1 MNIDTK
7 KGIPGVPLAALDA
20 IQDENARQVLRAIVD
35 GWHVRNGS
43 TGDGKSRFVTAA
55 ELGDLSGT
63 VGGLRRSLSVM
74 EQQNNLPI
82 SSEINRII
90 TDVQASVMES
100 VLFKELGDRITLINQ
115 DFLDGLAAEAIARQ
129 AAITNEATVRQT
141 ADTSLASQ
149 ITTITASVNSNAA
162 AIQTEITARVN
173 GDNAVTSYVNTQ
185 LTTVNGNISALQT
198 QQTTTANNVSA
209 LSSTVTTLQA
219 SVGTN
224 TTAIQTEATAR
235 VTADNDIYSKYSVK
249 IDTNG
254 YVSGFGLISTAN
266 NSTPFSDFIV
276 RADRFAIGSPS
287 GPGITPKVPFTV
299 LTTTD
304 ASGNPA
310 GVYIDTAMIKNAT
323 IGVAKITNTIQS
335 DNYVANTSGWFIR
348 RSDGYAEFGNV
359 KVRGDVQ
366 ATSLTAGT
374 VYTDN
379 IVGNA
384 LTKNYSSSTTSN
396 SVTLSVVVPSGAASV
411 IVLVGLG
418 SGIWTGGGEGGYY
431 TPNYGDLYVDGATVV
446 NNSAGSI
453 IWSISDPAAGT
464 YTVQAVRGNY
474 TGTMTIAA
482 LVNKR

>member
-1 MNIDTK
+1 MSIDAK
-7 KGIPGVPLAALDA
+7 EGIPGVPLAALDA

-43 TGDGKSRFVTAA
+43 PGDGKSRFVTAA
-55 ELGDLSGT
+55 GLGELSGT
-63 VGGLRRSLSVM
+63 VGGMRRSLSAL

-100 VLFKELGDRITLINQ
+100 VLFKELGDRIPLINQ

-149 ITTITASVNSNAA
+149 ITTITASVNNNAA

-198 QQTTTANNVSA
+198 HQTTTANNVSA

-235 VTADNDIYSKYSVK
+235 VNADNDIYSKYSVK

-276 RADRFAIGSPS
+276 RANRFAIGSPS

-299 LTTTD
+299 LTTAD
-304 ASGNPA
+304 SNGNSP
-310 GVYIDTAMIKNAT
+310 GVYIDSAIIKNADIGTLKINGNAVTVPTYATNTLGSMTVVDSWVTVATAWLTISGLAAGEQAGTIVTAFATFYENGGSPATMVASIFIEGGEYARAGCT
-323 IGVAKITNTIQS
+323 IGESK
-335 DNYVANTSGWFIR
+335 TS
-348 RSDGYAEFGNV
+348 
-359 KVRGDVQ
+359 
-366 ATSLTAGT
+366 TLTA
-374 VYTDN
+374 Y
-379 IVGNA
+379 A
-384 LTKNYSSSTTSN
+384 LPQNGGPYRIDLKIKVDSTT
-396 SVTLSVVVPSGAASV
+396 PGGAASKPMNNIIGGI
-411 IVLVGLG
+411 IVM
-418 SGIWTGGGEGGYY
+418 SG
-431 TPNYGDLYVDGATVV
+431 
-446 NNSAGSI
+446 
-453 IWSISDPAAGT
+453 
-464 YTVQAVRGNY
+464 
-474 TGTMTIAA
+474 
-482 LVNKR
+482 KR